1 MTSTP
6 TSLVVS
12 LKKQLSTAVTKDQ
25 PQVLPVPL
33 LRITG
38 QDADPEIASILQ
50 QLKKQVIATEEL
62 IRETKIGVTVN
73 KLKSNPNKAVADLAR
88 EIVKKWKNDVGVAA
102 SSSSTGGAAKSKPPV
117 SGAGER
123 IASATGSGAELTCVA
138 GLRSA
143 LNAPS
148 PSPAP
153 ASPAGPIHKTST
165 STTKRPPPSS
175 TTAPKEELTAAPTTT
190 TTTTTTTTSPSKTSS
205 TPVPKRKQ
213 SLNSAPRTHTT
224 DGLDFGS
231 DEYSL
236 NDKTRDKC
244 VEMIYD
250 AMSFDSDAPTD
261 LICKR
266 AQALEQHVHINE
278 PLAGY
283 RAKIRSLYLN
293 LKAANN
299 PSLRE
304 DVVSGEISV
313 TRLYGMSPAVSIELR
328 AQSTL
333 MSGCSCEVSL
343 RSQEMASEEQQALN
357 RKLAEE
363 NLFKAQGAAPQQAET
378 DAFQCGKCKQRR
390 TMYYQM
396 QTRSA
401 DEPMTTFVTC
411 LNCNNRW
418 KFS

>member
-6 TSLVVS
+6 TSLVLG

-25 PQVLPVPL
+25 PQE
-33 LRITG
+33 IT
-38 QDADPEIASILQ
+38 SILQ

-73 KLKSNPNKAVADLAR
+73 KLKSNPNKQVADLAR
-88 EIVKKWKNDVGVAA
+88 EIVKKWKNDVGVAG
-102 SSSSTGGAAKSKPPV
+102 STTAGGSKSKPPV
-117 SGAGER
+117 SGA
-123 IASATGSGAELTCVA
+123 AS
-138 GLRSA
+138 
-143 LNAPS
+143 NAAS

-153 ASPAGPIHKTST
+153 ASPGGPIQKSTT
-165 STTKRPPPSS
+165 STTRRPPPSS
-175 TTAPKEELTAAPTTT
+175 TTAKDEPKASPTTT
-190 TTTTTTTTSPSKTSS
+190 TTTNDASTSKA
-205 TPVPKRKQ
+205 TPTPAPKRRE
-213 SLNSAPRTHTT
+213 SLNGAPRTHTT
-224 DGLDFGS
+224 DGLDFFS

-244 VEMIYD
+244 AEMIYD

-266 AQALEQHVHINE
+266 ARALEQHVHINE
-278 PLAGY
+278 PSAGY

-313 TRLYGMSPAVSIELR
+313 SRLYGMSPAVSR
-328 AQSTL
+328 ADGAWL
-333 MSGCSCEVSL
+333 
-343 RSQEMASEEQQALN
+343 EMASEEQQALN

>member
-25 PQVLPVPL
+25 PQ
-33 LRITG
+33 
-38 QDADPEIASILQ
+38 EIASILQ

-117 SGAGER
+117 SGA
-123 IASATGSGAELTCVA
+123 AS
-138 GLRSA
+138 
-143 LNAPS
+143 NAPS

-165 STTKRPPPSS
+165 STTKRPPPR
-175 TTAPKEELTAAPTTT
+175 TITAPKEELTAAPTTT
-190 TTTTTTTTSPSKTSS
+190 TTTTTTTTSTSKTSS

-313 TRLYGMSPAVSIELR
+313 TRLYGMSPA
-328 AQSTL
+328 
-333 MSGCSCEVSL
+333 
-343 RSQEMASEEQQALN
+343 EMASEEQQALN

-411 LNCNNRW
+411 L
-418 KFS
+418 K

>member
-25 PQVLPVPL
+25 PQ
-33 LRITG
+33 
-38 QDADPEIASILQ
+38 EIASILQ
-50 QLKKQVIATEEL
+50 QLKKQVIATEDL

-123 IASATGSGAELTCVA
+123 TASATGSGAELTCVA

-143 LNAPS
+143 SNAPS

-153 ASPAGPIHKTST
+153 ASPVGPIHKTST
-165 STTKRPPPSS
+165 STTKRPPPTS
-175 TTAPKEELTAAPTTT
+175 TTAPKEEPTAAPTTT
-190 TTTTTTTTSPSKTSS
+190 TTTTTASPSKTSS
-205 TPVPKRKQ
+205 TPVPKRRQ
-213 SLNSAPRTHTT
+213 SLNGAPRTHTT
-224 DGLDFGS
+224 DGLDFFS

-236 NDKTRDKC
+236 HDKTRDKC

-278 PLAGY
+278 PSAGY

-313 TRLYGMSPAVSIELR
+313 TRLYGMSPAVSIEVG

-333 MSGCSCEVSL
+333 LSGCSCEFRL
-343 RSQEMASEEQQALN
+343 RFQEMASEEQQALN